1 MNLKCCF
8 FLSNIK
14 ADGRDI
20 AKSESQ
26 WSAVATSDLK

>member
-1 MNLKCCF
+1 MDLKCCF
-8 FLSNIK
+8 LLSNIK

-26 WSAVATSDLK
+26 WSAVAV